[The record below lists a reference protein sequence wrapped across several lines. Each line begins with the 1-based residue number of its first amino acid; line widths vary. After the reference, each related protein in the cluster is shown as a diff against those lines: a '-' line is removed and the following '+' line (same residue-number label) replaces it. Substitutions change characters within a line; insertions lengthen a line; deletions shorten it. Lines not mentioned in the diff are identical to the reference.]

1 MRMEDVEEKLR
12 EHGIQPSTQRVAVGR
27 VVLVTDA
34 HPSADQVWAR
44 VKEDLPTVSR
54 ATVYN
59 TLNLFV
65 EKGLLRQL
73 AISEGRVV
81 FDPNMQ
87 PHHHLID
94 QSNGEIHDVPWE
106 AVDIRG
112 TPQVEGFSVQEF
124 QVVIRGTRKH

>member
-1 MRMEDVEEKLR
+1 MDTLASKLR
-12 EHGIQPSTQRVAVGR
+12 EHGIKPSAQRLAVGR
-27 VVLVTDA
+27 FVLSTDA

-44 VKEDLPTVSR
+44 VKEELPTVSR

-65 EKGLLRQL
+65 EQGLLKQL
-73 AISEGRVV
+73 ALAEGRVV
-81 FDPNMQ
+81 FDPKLE

-94 QSNGEIHDVPWE
+94 ATSGEIHDVPWD

-112 TPQVEGFSVQEF
+112 EPAVAGFSVDEF
-124 QVVIRGTRKH
+124 QVVMRGTRRKH